1 MGKPKYHEKLGQILS
16 AVNHIP
22 AARHRRCCR
31 HRGNRTA
38 DCGVLRHYHR
48 WIGSLH
54 RPHHHSLHRFVPV
67 VLLSPE
73 ASYELPAIG
82 GFHRRDFLCCGIDV
96 CIHKRCARLT
106 MDSQNSQS
114 IPFLPPLHDGRET
127 RTKCRTKGGL
137 RSRLTGAT
145 SRSTPIPPTR
155 KPMKKR
161 SVYWKYYALDTDEMG
176 KNNLKC
182 LICKKLFVSKSTNGT
197 SGLKRHHEICSKK
210 NSEVMLELNLLSGTI
225 NDPKTDWKF
234 DQADGR
240 KALAEMIILDEQ
252 PFTYVHYQGFR
263 RFMKRVCPILTI
275 PGRKTVREDCYRLFK
290 DSKITLK
297 DFFRTE
303 CKGRISLTT
312 DAWTSLSNMNFMC
325 VTAHFINKEWKLC
338 KKIIGFVQITSHT
351 GVDIGETLATCLEE
365 WGIKNILCIATDN
378 ASANDTAIVHMRHK
392 LKLWGSDFLDSKYL
406 HIRCVAH
413 VVNLVVNDGL
423 RECSISIERLRE
435 AVKWVKSS
443 PARLAKFKK
452 KYEAAFKLLEGNDKN
467 FKSYLLR
474 QKYQNETLR
483 TPTPFDWNNVRR
495 LMKYLKFFYDLTVR
509 VSGTSYV
516 TTHLFCKELCDMFDE
531 IAEMEESYDL
541 EVREMAFRIKLK
553 VAKYWLEEDGVPNAK
568 LNRLLYIAVILD
580 PRRKFEYVEFILSRM
595 YGLESGGKL
604 ANEVKDGILEMFRYY
619 KQLLAANA
627 QSRIS
632 SPNVREDGTIPI
644 SRRKG
649 GTDAEFV
656 KKRLEAI
663 DRGNRKI
670 MKKKAVKLKLVKRMM
685 VQVRWKDLFDRA
697 RLMWVY

>member
-1 MGKPKYHEKLGQILS
+1 
-16 AVNHIP
+16 
-22 AARHRRCCR
+22 
-31 HRGNRTA
+31 
-38 DCGVLRHYHR
+38 
-48 WIGSLH
+48 
-54 RPHHHSLHRFVPV
+54 
-67 VLLSPE
+67 
-73 ASYELPAIG
+73 
-82 GFHRRDFLCCGIDV
+82 
-96 CIHKRCARLT
+96 
-106 MDSQNSQS
+106 
-114 IPFLPPLHDGRET
+114 
-127 RTKCRTKGGL
+127 
-137 RSRLTGAT
+137 
-145 SRSTPIPPTR
+145 
-155 KPMKKR
+155 
-161 SVYWKYYALDTDEMG
+161 
-176 KNNLKC
+176 
-182 LICKKLFVSKSTNGT
+182 
-197 SGLKRHHEICSKK
+197 
-210 NSEVMLELNLLSGTI
+210 
-225 NDPKTDWKF
+225 
-234 DQADGR
+234 
-240 KALAEMIILDEQ
+240 
-252 PFTYVHYQGFR
+252 
-263 RFMKRVCPILTI
+263 MKRVCPMLTI
-275 PGRKTVREDCYRLFK
+275 AGRKTVREDCYSLFK

-312 DAWTSLSNMNFMC
+312 DDWTSLSNMNFMC
-325 VTAHFINKEWKLC
+325 VTAHFINKDWKLC

-351 GVDIGETLATCLEE
+351 GVDIRETLATCLEE

-406 HIRCVAH
+406 HIRCIAH

-423 RECSISIERLRE
+423 RECSISIERVRE

-443 PARLAKFKK
+443 PARLAKFKSCIVFEGIESK
-452 KYEAAFKLLEGNDKN
+452 KLVCLDVSTRWNSTYLMLEAAEKYEAAFKLLEGNDKN

-474 QKYQNETLR
+474 QKYQNETLG

-495 LMKYLKFFYDLTVR
+495 LMKYLKFFYDLTVW

-531 IAEMEESYDL
+531 IAEMEESYDS

-619 KQLLAANA
+619 KQLFAANA

-632 SPNVREDGTIPI
+632 SPNMREDGTIPI
-644 SRRKG
+644 SGRKG

-663 DRGNRKI
+663 DRGNRKVSRSELEKYLSNDNDDEI
-670 MKKKAVKLKLVKRMM
+670 LTVEDFNAYNYDVLGWWKQNEMRYLILSTIARDILAAPITTVASESTFSTGGRILDSFRTSLTPKIVEALICCRDWIYDDSELVIDEE
-685 VQVRWKDLFDRA
+685 DLEEQTEFENGNI
-697 RLMWVY
+697 LYLPF

>member
-1 MGKPKYHEKLGQILS
+1 M
-16 AVNHIP
+16 
-22 AARHRRCCR
+22 
-31 HRGNRTA
+31 
-38 DCGVLRHYHR
+38 
-48 WIGSLH
+48 
-54 RPHHHSLHRFVPV
+54 
-67 VLLSPE
+67 
-73 ASYELPAIG
+73 
-82 GFHRRDFLCCGIDV
+82 
-96 CIHKRCARLT
+96 
-106 MDSQNSQS
+106 
-114 IPFLPPLHDGRET
+114 
-127 RTKCRTKGGL
+127 
-137 RSRLTGAT
+137 
-145 SRSTPIPPTR
+145 
-155 KPMKKR
+155 
-161 SVYWKYYALDTDEMG
+161 
-176 KNNLKC
+176 
-182 LICKKLFVSKSTNGT
+182 
-197 SGLKRHHEICSKK
+197 
-210 NSEVMLELNLLSGTI
+210 
-225 NDPKTDWKF
+225 
-234 DQADGR
+234 
-240 KALAEMIILDEQ
+240 
-252 PFTYVHYQGFR
+252 
-263 RFMKRVCPILTI
+263 LTI

-325 VTAHFINKEWKLC
+325 VTAHFINKDWKLC
-338 KKIIGFVQITSHT
+338 KKIIGFMQITSHT

-365 WGIKNILCIATDN
+365 WGIKNIMCIATDN
-378 ASANDTAIVHMRHK
+378 ASANDTAIVHMRQK

-423 RECSISIERLRE
+423 RECSISIKRVRE

-443 PARLAKFKK
+443 PARLAKFKSCIVFEGIESK
-452 KYEAAFKLLEGNDKN
+452 KLVCLDVSTRWNSTYLMLEAAEKYEAAFKLLEGNDKN

-474 QKYQNETLR
+474 QK

-516 TTHLFCKELCDMFDE
+516 TTHLFCKEL
-531 IAEMEESYDL
+531 S
-541 EVREMAFRIKLK
+541 
-553 VAKYWLEEDGVPNAK
+553 K

-644 SRRKG
+644 SGRKG

-663 DRGNRKI
+663 DRGNRKVSRSELEKYLSNDKYFNAYNYDVLGWWKRNEMRYPI
-670 MKKKAVKLKLVKRMM
+670 LSTMARDILAAPITTVASESTFSTGGQILDSFRTSLTPKIVEALICCRDWISDDSELVIDEE
-685 VQVRWKDLFDRA
+685 DLEEQTEFENGNI
-697 RLMWVY
+697 LYLPF